1 MLDSQEKKIKD
12 SNRISTTSGRGSP
25 LSRIIT
31 GISNPSPG
39 SRKPSKL
46 SMNRSPGSL
55 IDDDIEFE
63 GIWKFHEDVL
73 VPDPVARVPFGKMYE
88 AFVRY
93 CAKSGRSVVE
103 QDAFEFV
110 FEHLENP
117 KPEPSRGEW
126 IGYRLRTDR
135 D

>member
-1 MLDSQEKKIKD
+1 MLDSQEKKIKELEQD
-12 SNRISTTSGRGSP
+12 LNDLRQGLTLVKDYYRDLEP
-25 LSRIIT
+25 VSREQEAFEAVDEQVA
-31 GISNPSPG
+31 
-39 SRKPSKL
+39 RQ
-46 SMNRSPGSL
+46 L